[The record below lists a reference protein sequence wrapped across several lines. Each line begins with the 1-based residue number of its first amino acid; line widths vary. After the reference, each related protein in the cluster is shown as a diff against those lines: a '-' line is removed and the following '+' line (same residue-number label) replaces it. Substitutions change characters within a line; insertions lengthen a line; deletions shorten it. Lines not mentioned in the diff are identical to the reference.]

1 MSQSTSE
8 LVQLISENIS
18 LNIDQIIKT
27 RFDKAPFDKTY
38 AGIISEIL
46 FEPGTKPD
54 DIRFGQYKVRY
65 GNSER
70 KFKLNDGLV
79 HEIGERVTVHVFEN
93 DPNRIVVYPNI
104 DYIVPSKV
112 AYDEDDEDTDSVTIT
127 REVKT
132 NNQIYKIED
141 KYKLKIKNKNTK
153 DVEISQVTLPNGQ
166 IVEFSGFNV
175 YF

>member
-46 FEPGTKPD
+46 FEPDTKPD

-79 HEIGERVTVHVFEN
+79 HEIGERVTVRVFEN
-93 DPNRIVVYPNI
+93 NPNRI
-104 DYIVPSKV
+104 YIEP
-112 AYDEDDEDTDSVTIT
+112 TIT
-127 REVKT
+127 RIVPYKIVYNNENDTFVEYRKVKT
-132 NNQIYKIED
+132 NGQVYELESE
-141 KYKLKIKNKNTK
+141 YKLTVENKGTDQEEVTK
-153 DVEISQVTLPNGQ
+153 MTLPNGD
-166 IVEFSGFNV
+166 IIEFEGWDM
-175 YF
+175 

>member
-1 MSQSTSE
+1 MPQTISE
-8 LVQLISENIS
+8 LVQKILESISQ
-18 LNIDQIIKT
+18 NIDQIIKT

-46 FEPGTKPD
+46 FEPDTKPD

-93 DPNRIVVYPNI
+93 NPNRIAVTPNI
-104 DYIVPSKV
+104 DYIVSSKV
-112 AYDEDDEDTDSVTIT
+112 VRDEDTDSITIT

-153 DVEISQVTLPNGQ
+153 DMEISQVTLPNGQ
-166 IVEFSGFNV
+166 TVEFSGFNV